1 MLAVSGYRPA
11 SCTLRSSGGRVCC
24 RHGGQPLAK
33 LAIVALTALLVS
45 GCAYSSRLERNV
57 GTGALL
63 GAGTGA
69 AIGGLTRGTVGG
81 AFTGGLIG
89 AVAGGL
95 IGAAVTEPRRCWVRT
110 PSGGLRRG
118 WCR

>member
-1 MLAVSGYRPA
+1 VAKLSVVALAVP
-11 SCTLRSSGGRVCC
+11 LLGGC
-24 RHGGQPLAK
+24 
-33 LAIVALTALLVS
+33 S
-45 GCAYSSRLERNV
+45 YSSRLERNAA
-57 GTGALL
+57 TGALL

-81 AFTGGLIG
+81 AFTGGVIG

-110 PSGGLRRG
+110 RSGTLRRG

>member
-1 MLAVSGYRPA
+1 MLGKPISKVATLAVA
-11 SCTLRSSGGRVCC
+11 
-24 RHGGQPLAK
+24 
-33 LAIVALTALLVS
+33 ALVVS
-45 GCAYSSRLERNV
+45 GCAYSSRLERNI

-63 GAGTGA
+63 GAGAGA
-69 AIGGLTRGTVGG
+69 AVGGLARGTVGG
-81 AFTGGLIG
+81 AVTGGVIG

-110 PSGGLRRG
+110 GSGRWHRG